1 MRVVLVDGSIQTV
14 SPSGPY
20 SDLWWAMQGAG
31 HNFGI
36 VTSVTSKIYDVQD
49 GGVWSYESYIFTHD
63 KVESLYERINTLSA
77 NGTQRVDLINYSFF
91 FRMPSIDPENVSQ
104 LNSLLSHFSSSAS

>member
-1 MRVVLVDGSIQTV
+1 MSDQFVSMRVVMADGSIKTV

-20 SDLWWAMQGAG
+20 SDLWWATQGAG

-36 VTSVTSKIYDVQD
+36 VTSVTSKIYDVKD

-63 KVESLYERINTLSA
+63 KVEDLYDRINALSA
-77 NGTQRVDLINYSFF
+77 NGNPPVDLINYS
-91 FRMPSIDPENVSQ
+91 
-104 LNSLLSHFSSSAS
+104 SSVIRPLTPRK